1 MLPCGAYVQHDA
13 FGIGQISAITL
24 SFKNKQYCEYTY
36 LKDDIYEFTIMPN
49 GYHIMHQSFGI
60 GTVIGYKVAFKD
72 SEVHFSL
79 DDFQKKTI
87 KLVTKMESD

>member
-1 MLPCGAYVQHDA
+1 M
-13 FGIGQISAITL
+13 QISAITL
-24 SFKNKQYCEYTY
+24 YFKNKQYCEYTY